1 MRTMVNLVS
10 DIMSLNNEDLD
21 MLAQALAWYSAGT
34 TEKANKFES
43 LLNAHNRI
51 QTERMQRLKSYV
63 NDDVRA

>member
-1 MRTMVNLVS
+1 MRTMANLVS

-34 TEKANKFES
+34 TEKAHRFES

-51 QTERMQRLKSYV
+51 QAERMERLKSYV
-63 NDDVRA
+63 NDGVRA